1 MKALHFGA
9 GNIGRGF
16 IGKLLADSGIQVIFA
31 DVNDHVIEQ
40 LKTQRA
46 YPVKIVGDRLNVIET
61 VSNVT
66 GVNSKNEAD
75 IIACFTE
82 VDLVTTAVGPNV
94 LKIISST
101 IAKGLSARFRAGNT
115 RPLNIIACE
124 NMVRGTSF
132 LKDNVFSYLT
142 PEEQQQAETQI
153 GFVDSAVDRIVP
165 PVQFDPANPLLV
177 TVEEFSE
184 WIVDKTQFKGTIP
197 AINGM
202 EQTDNLMAFV
212 ERKLFTLNTGHAT
225 TAYLGKLK
233 GHQFVK
239 DSIDDPDIREA
250 VKATMQ
256 ESGAVLIKRYGFD
269 PHAHAAYIE
278 KILKRFANPYLQ
290 DDVDRVG
297 REPLRKLSYNDRL
310 IKPLRGTL
318 EYGLPNQYLIQTIAS
333 ALAYRNE
340 SDPQAVELAQ
350 LLQQDALESAVK
362 KITELTESN
371 IVQQIVTAYNALQKN

>member
-16 IGKLLADSGIQVIFA
+16 IGKLLADSGVEVIFA
-31 DVNDHVIEQ
+31 DVNEKVIDQ
-40 LKTQRA
+40 LKAQRS
-46 YPVKIVGDRLNVIET
+46 YHVKIVGDSINTLENVT
-61 VSNVT
+61 NVT
-66 GVNSKNEAD
+66 GVNSKDENAVID
-75 IIACFTE
+75 LFKT

-94 LKIISST
+94 LKIIAGT
-101 IAKGLSARFRAGNT
+101 IAKSLIARFAAGNNM
-115 RPLNIIACE
+115 PLNIIACE
-124 NMVRGTSF
+124 NMVRGTTF
-132 LKDNVFSYLT
+132 LKEQVFTHLT
-142 PEEQQQAETQI
+142 PEQQAEAEKLV

-165 PVQFDPANPLLV
+165 PVQADESDPLLV

-184 WIVDKTQFKGTIP
+184 WIVDETQFKGQIP
-197 AINGM
+197 AIGGM
-202 EQTDNLMAFV
+202 EKTNNLMAFV

-225 TAYLGKLK
+225 TSYFGKLK
-233 GHQFVK
+233 GYRFVK
-239 DSIDDPDIREA
+239 ESIEDEGIKAD

-269 PHAHAAYIE
+269 PQAHAAYIE
-278 KILKRFANPYLQ
+278 KILKRFANPFLV

-318 EYGLPNQYLIQTIAS
+318 EYGLPNQHLINAIAA

-340 SDPQAVELAQ
+340 QDLQALELAKSLAENGVAQ
-350 LLQQDALESAVK
+350 TVRK
-362 KITELTESN
+362 YTELQDEAV
-371 IVQQIVTAYNALQKN
+371 IERIITAYQAI

>member
-16 IGKLLADSGIQVIFA
+16 IGKLLADSGVEVIFA
-31 DVNDHVIEQ
+31 DVNEKVIDQ
-40 LKTQRA
+40 LKAQRS
-46 YPVKIVGDRLNVIET
+46 YHVKIVGDSINTVENVTNI
-61 VSNVT
+61 T
-66 GVNSKNEAD
+66 GVNSKDENAVID
-75 IIACFTE
+75 LFKT

-94 LKIISST
+94 LKIIART
-101 IAKGLSARFRAGNT
+101 IAKGLIARFATGNNM
-115 RPLNIIACE
+115 PLNIIACE
-124 NMVRGTSF
+124 NMVRGTTF
-132 LKDNVFSYLT
+132 LKEQVFTHLT
-142 PEEQQQAETQI
+142 PEQQAEAEKLV

-165 PVQFDPANPLLV
+165 PVQADESDPLLV

-184 WIVDKTQFKGTIP
+184 WIVDETQFKGQIP
-197 AINGM
+197 AIGGM
-202 EQTDNLMAFV
+202 EKTNNLMAFV

-225 TAYLGKLK
+225 TSYFGKLK
-233 GHQFVK
+233 GYRFVK
-239 DSIDDPDIREA
+239 ESIEDEGIKAD

-269 PHAHAAYIE
+269 PQAHAAYIE
-278 KILKRFANPYLQ
+278 KILKRFANPFLV

-318 EYGLPNQYLIQTIAS
+318 EYGLPNQHLINAIAA

-340 SDPQAVELAQ
+340 QDLQALELAKSLAENGVAQ
-350 LLQQDALESAVK
+350 TVRK
-362 KITELTESN
+362 YTELQDEAV
-371 IVQQIVTAYNALQKN
+371 IERIITAYQAI